1 MPFLER
7 DNKDSHGALWN
18 QNKAGNKLRLR
29 VEEGSHANSEKMWR
43 SFSNSTNMYNKSK
56 QTSTNNVLPMEIYI
70 MFGINSNSSS
80 ADRREGTNLDAL
92 QILPKIVF
100 WF

>member
-1 MPFLER
+1 
-7 DNKDSHGALWN
+7 
-18 QNKAGNKLRLR
+18 
-29 VEEGSHANSEKMWR
+29 
-43 SFSNSTNMYNKSK
+43 MYNKSK

-80 ADRREGTNLDAL
+80 ADRREGNNLDAL